1 MVQQQA
7 IRKEMSEA
15 EVAYLL
21 LRNASMAMAAKDLLS
36 RIIEI
41 KGLNPEK
48 RGQLMSK
55 IYTAINLDHRF
66 IYMGKGIWG
75 LKEWSP
81 KVAAAAMPDILPGE
95 KSYQPKVDDY
105 LWDED
110 EEEEAEEDE
119 DGLLVPVGEDEEEET
134 AQPEEEDPVY

>member
-7 IRKEMSEA
+7 IRKDMSEA

-21 LRNASMAMAAKDLLS
+21 LRNASMAMAAKDLIN
-36 RIIEI
+36 RIIEV

-48 RGQLMSK
+48 RGQIMSR

-95 KSYQPKVDDY
+95 KNYQPKPDDY
-105 LWDED
+105 LWDE
-110 EEEEAEEDE
+110 EEEEVEEDE
-119 DGLLVPVGEDEEEET
+119 DGLLVPVGEDEEEE
-134 AQPEEEDPVY
+134 APHAEEEDPVC

>member
-1 MVQQQA
+1 
-7 IRKEMSEA
+7 
-15 EVAYLL
+15 
-21 LRNASMAMAAKDLLS
+21 MAMAVKDLIN

-48 RGQLMSK
+48 RGQIMSK

-66 IYMGKGIWG
+66 AYMGKGIWG

-95 KSYQPKVDDY
+95 KSYQPKPDDY
-105 LWDED
+105 LWDE
-110 EEEEAEEDE
+110 EEEDE
-119 DGLLVPVGEDEEEET
+119 VEEDEEGLLVPVGEDEEEEAPRT
-134 AQPEEEDPVY
+134 DEEDPVY